1 MKRED
6 KAKRPEIIVSMA
18 DLERLEGL
26 LGELR
31 AGAPEIA
38 EGLRSELDRARIV
51 EPADVPHDV
60 VTMNSTVRFADE
72 ESGKEFERTLC
83 YPEEA
88 TGGTDKV
95 SILAPLGSA
104 LLGLSV
110 GQRIDW
116 PVPGGRTARIRILD
130 VIAKPGRAGAQRR

>member
-1 MKRED
+1 MMGEAKP
-6 KAKRPEIIVSMA
+6 KRPEITVSTT
-18 DLERLEGL
+18 DLDRLEGL

-38 EGLRSELDRARIV
+38 DGLRSELDRARIV
-51 EPADVPHDV
+51 EPAEIPADV
-60 VTMNSTVRFADE
+60 VTMNSTVRFTDE
-72 ESGKEFERTLC
+72 DSGKEFERTLC

-88 TGGTDKV
+88 TGGADKV

-116 PVPGGRTARIRILD
+116 PVPGGRMARIRILD
-130 VIAKPGRAGAQRR
+130 VVAKPGRAGAQRS

>member
-1 MKRED
+1 MSETRG
-6 KAKRPEIIVSMA
+6 KRPEITVSTA
-18 DLERLEGL
+18 DLDRLEGL

-38 EGLRSELDRARIV
+38 DGLRSELDRARIV
-51 EPADVPHDV
+51 EPDEVPKDV
-60 VTMNSTVRFADE
+60 VTMNSTVRFVDE

-83 YPEEA
+83 YPGEA
-88 TGGTDKV
+88 TGGVDKV

-116 PVPGGRTARIRILD
+116 PVPGGRTAHIRILE
-130 VIAKPGRAGAQRR
+130 VVSQPVHRA

>member
-1 MKRED
+1 MSE
-6 KAKRPEIIVSMA
+6 KRPDITVSMD

-26 LGELR
+26 LGGLR

-51 EPADVPHDV
+51 EPEDMPADV

-72 ESGKEFERTLC
+72 ETGKEFERTLC

-88 TGGTDKV
+88 TGGADKV
-95 SILAPLGSA
+95 SILAPLGST

-116 PVPGGRTARIRILD
+116 PAKSGRTLYWAWQWGQTTCSI
-130 VIAKPGRAGAQRR
+130 VGAP

>member
-1 MKRED
+1 MREA
-6 KAKRPEIIVSMA
+6 KAKRPEITVSMA

-31 AGAPEIA
+31 GGAPEIA
-38 EGLRSELDRARIV
+38 DGLRSELDRARIV
-51 EPADVPHDV
+51 EPEDMPQDV

-72 ESGKEFERTLC
+72 ETGKEFERTLC

-116 PVPGGRTARIRILD
+116 PVPGGRMARIRILD
-130 VIAKPGRAGAQRR
+130 VVAKPGRAGAQRG

>member
-1 MKRED
+1 MSETKGR
-6 KAKRPEIIVSMA
+6 RPEITVSTA
-18 DLERLEGL
+18 DLDRLEGL

-38 EGLRSELDRARIV
+38 DGLRSELDRARIV
-51 EPADVPHDV
+51 EPDEVPKDV
-60 VTMNSTVRFADE
+60 VTMNSTVRFVDE
-72 ESGKEFERTLC
+72 ESGKQFERTLC
-83 YPEEA
+83 YPGEA
-88 TGGTDKV
+88 TGGADKV

-116 PVPGGRTARIRILD
+116 PVPGGRTAHIRILE
-130 VIAKPGRAGAQRR
+130 VVSQPVHRA

>member
-1 MKRED
+1 MSESRPQ
-6 KAKRPEIIVSMA
+6 RPEITVSTA

-38 EGLRSELDRARIV
+38 DGLRSELDRARIV
-51 EPADVPHDV
+51 EPEEMPKDV

-72 ESGKEFERTLC
+72 ETGKEFQRTLC
-83 YPEEA
+83 YPQEA
-88 TGGTDKV
+88 TGGADKV

-116 PVPGGRTARIRILD
+116 PVPGGRTAHIRILE
-130 VIAKPGRAGAQRR
+130 VVSQPARRA

>member
-1 MKRED
+1 MSETRG
-6 KAKRPEIIVSMA
+6 KRPEITVSTA
-18 DLERLEGL
+18 DLDRLEGL

-38 EGLRSELDRARIV
+38 DGLRSELDRARIV
-51 EPADVPHDV
+51 EPDEVPKDV

-83 YPEEA
+83 YPGEA
-88 TGGTDKV
+88 TGGADKV

-116 PVPGGRTARIRILD
+116 PVPGGRTAHIRILE
-130 VIAKPGRAGAQRR
+130 VVSQPIHRA

>member
-1 MKRED
+1 MSQTR
-6 KAKRPEIIVSMA
+6 AKRPEITVSTD
-18 DLERLEGL
+18 DLDRLEGL

-31 AGAPEIA
+31 GGAPEIA
-38 EGLRSELDRARIV
+38 DGLRSELDRAHIV
-51 EPADVPHDV
+51 EPGEVPPDV
-60 VTMNSTVRFADE
+60 VTMNSTVRFTDE

-83 YPEEA
+83 YPHEA
-88 TGGTDKV
+88 TGGSDKV

-110 GQRIDW
+110 GQSIDW

-130 VIAKPGRAGAQRR
+130 VVSQPGRQGGGRG

>member
-1 MKRED
+1 MSDTKG
-6 KAKRPEIIVSMA
+6 KRPEITVSTA
-18 DLERLEGL
+18 DLDRLEGL
-26 LGELR
+26 LGDMR

-38 EGLRSELDRARIV
+38 EGLRSELDRANIV
-51 EPADVPHDV
+51 EPEDMPAGV

-88 TGGTDKV
+88 TGGEDKV

-130 VIAKPGRAGAQRR
+130 VVSQGRPVGR

>member
-1 MKRED
+1 MSETRG
-6 KAKRPEIIVSMA
+6 KRPEITVSTA
-18 DLERLEGL
+18 DLDRLEGL

-38 EGLRSELDRARIV
+38 DGLRSELDRARIV
-51 EPADVPHDV
+51 EPDEVPKDV
-60 VTMNSTVRFADE
+60 VTMNSTVRFVDE

-83 YPEEA
+83 YPGEA
-88 TGGTDKV
+88 TGGVDKV

-116 PVPGGRTARIRILD
+116 PVPGGRTVHIRILE
-130 VIAKPGRAGAQRR
+130 VLSQPVHRA

>member
-1 MKRED
+1 MNE
-6 KAKRPEIIVSMA
+6 AHLKRPSITVSTD
-18 DLERLEGL
+18 DLDRLEGL
-26 LGELR
+26 LGEMR
-31 AGAPEIA
+31 GGAPEIA
-38 EGLRSELDRARIV
+38 DGLRSELDRARIV
-51 EPADVPHDV
+51 EPSEIPRDV
-60 VTMNSTVRFADE
+60 VTMNSTVRFTDE

-88 TGGTDKV
+88 TGGVDKV

-130 VIAKPGRAGAQRR
+130 VVSQPRRS

>member
-1 MKRED
+1 MSET
-6 KAKRPEIIVSMA
+6 KAKRPEITVSTD

-31 AGAPEIA
+31 GGAPEIA
-38 EGLRSELDRARIV
+38 EGLRAELDRAKIV
-51 EPADVPHDV
+51 EPDEVPRDV
-60 VTMNSTVRFADE
+60 VTMNSTVRFTDE

-83 YPEEA
+83 YPHEA

-110 GQRIDW
+110 GQSIDW

-130 VIAKPGRAGAQRR
+130 VVSQPARPGGSR

>member
-1 MKRED
+1 MSEA
-6 KAKRPEIIVSMA
+6 KAKRPEITVSTD
-18 DLERLEGL
+18 DLDRLEGL

-31 AGAPEIA
+31 SGAPEIA
-38 EGLRSELDRARIV
+38 DGLRSELDRARIV
-51 EPADVPHDV
+51 EPEDMPADV
-60 VTMNSTVRFADE
+60 VTMNSTVRFTDE
-72 ESGKEFERTLC
+72 ETGKEFERTLC
-83 YPEEA
+83 YPGDA
-88 TGGTDKV
+88 TAGAEKV

-130 VIAKPGRAGAQRR
+130 VVAQGRRG

>member
-1 MKRED
+1 MNE
-6 KAKRPEIIVSMA
+6 AHLKRPSITVSTD
-18 DLERLEGL
+18 DLDRLEGL
-26 LGELR
+26 LGEMR
-31 AGAPEIA
+31 GGAPEIA
-38 EGLRSELDRARIV
+38 DGLRSELDRARIV
-51 EPADVPHDV
+51 EPSEIPRDV
-60 VTMNSTVRFADE
+60 VTMNSTVRFTDE

-88 TGGTDKV
+88 TGGVDKV

-130 VIAKPGRAGAQRR
+130 VVSQGRRP

>member
-1 MKRED
+1 MSAARTQ
-6 KAKRPEIIVSMA
+6 RPDITVSTV
-18 DLERLEGL
+18 DLDRLEGL
-26 LGELR
+26 LGDLR

-51 EPADVPHDV
+51 EPQDMPPDV
-60 VTMNSTVRFADE
+60 VTMNSIVRFADE
-72 ESGKEFERTLC
+72 ETGKEFERTLC

-116 PVPGGRTARIRILD
+116 PVPGGRMARIRILD
-130 VIAKPGRAGAQRR
+130 VISKPGRAGAQRGQ

>member
-1 MKRED
+1 MSKSE
-6 KAKRPEIIVSMA
+6 AKPDITVSTV

-31 AGAPEIA
+31 SAAPEVA
-38 EGLRSELDRARIV
+38 DGLRSELDRARIV
-51 EPADVPHDV
+51 EAAEVPEDV
-60 VTMNSTVRFADE
+60 VTMHSTVRFEDE
-72 ESGKEFERTLC
+72 DSHKEFERTLC
-83 YPEEA
+83 YPGEA
-88 TGGTDKV
+88 VGAGEQV

-116 PVPGGRTARIRILD
+116 PAPGGRTTRIRVLD
-130 VIAKPGRAGAQRR
+130 VSQPGRPGGHRG

>member
-1 MKRED
+1 MS
-6 KAKRPEIIVSMA
+6 AAQPKRPDITVSTD

-31 AGAPEIA
+31 GAAPEIA
-38 EGLRSELDRARIV
+38 DGLRSELDRARIV
-51 EPADVPHDV
+51 EPSEIPADV
-60 VTMNSTVRFADE
+60 VTMNSTVRFTDE
-72 ESGKEFERTLC
+72 ESGKEFQRTLC
-83 YPEEA
+83 YPEDV
-88 TGGTDKV
+88 TGGEDKV

-116 PVPGGRTARIRILD
+116 PVPGGRMARIRILD
-130 VIAKPGRAGAQRR
+130 VVSRPGRTGAQRG

>member
-1 MKRED
+1 MREA
-6 KAKRPEIIVSMA
+6 KAKRPEITVSMA

-31 AGAPEIA
+31 GGAPEIA
-38 EGLRSELDRARIV
+38 DGLRSELDRARIV
-51 EPADVPHDV
+51 EPEDMPQDV

-72 ESGKEFERTLC
+72 ETGKEFERTLC

-116 PVPGGRTARIRILD
+116 PVPGGRMARIRILD
-130 VIAKPGRAGAQRR
+130 VVAKPGRAGAQRS

>member
-1 MKRED
+1 MSETR
-6 KAKRPEIIVSMA
+6 AKRPEITISTA
-18 DLERLEGL
+18 DLDRLEGL

-31 AGAPEIA
+31 AGTPEIA
-38 EGLRSELDRARIV
+38 DGLRSELDRARIV
-51 EPADVPHDV
+51 EPAEVPHDV

-95 SILAPLGSA
+95 SIIAPLGSA

-116 PVPGGRTARIRILD
+116 PVPGGRMARIRILD
-130 VIAKPGRAGAQRR
+130 VISKPGRTGAQRG

>member
-1 MKRED
+1 MSEAKP
-6 KAKRPEIIVSMA
+6 KRPEITVSTD

-31 AGAPEIA
+31 GGAPEIA
-38 EGLRSELDRARIV
+38 DGLRSELDRARIV
-51 EPADVPHDV
+51 EPSEIPPDV
-60 VTMNSTVRFADE
+60 VTMNSTVRFTDE
-72 ESGKEFERTLC
+72 ESGREFERTLC
-83 YPEEA
+83 YPEEV
-88 TGGTDKV
+88 TGGEDKV

-116 PVPGGRTARIRILD
+116 PVPGGRMARIRILD
-130 VIAKPGRAGAQRR
+130 VVSKPGRTGAQRG

>member
-1 MKRED
+1 VRRED
-6 KAKRPEIIVSMA
+6 KAKRPEITISMA

-38 EGLRSELDRARIV
+38 DGLRSELDRARIV
-51 EPADVPHDV
+51 EPADVPRDV

-72 ESGKEFERTLC
+72 ETGKEFERTLC
-83 YPEEA
+83 YPHEA
-88 TGGTDKV
+88 TGGSDKV

-116 PVPGGRTARIRILD
+116 PVPGGRTARIRILE
-130 VIAKPGRAGAQRR
+130 VVSQPIHRG

>member
-1 MKRED
+1 MSE
-6 KAKRPEIIVSMA
+6 AHPQRPSITVSTD
-18 DLERLEGL
+18 DLDRLEGL
-26 LGELR
+26 LGGMR
-31 AGAPEIA
+31 GGAPEIA
-38 EGLRSELDRARIV
+38 DGLRSELDRARIV
-51 EPADVPHDV
+51 EPSEIPRDV
-60 VTMNSTVRFADE
+60 VTMNSTVRFTDE

-88 TGGTDKV
+88 TGGVDKV

-130 VIAKPGRAGAQRR
+130 VVSQPRRS

>member
-1 MKRED
+1 MSETRGQ
-6 KAKRPEIIVSMA
+6 RPEITVSTA
-18 DLERLEGL
+18 DLDRLEGL

-38 EGLRSELDRARIV
+38 DGLRSELDRARIV
-51 EPADVPHDV
+51 EPEEVPKDV
-60 VTMNSTVRFADE
+60 VTMNSTVRFVDE

-83 YPEEA
+83 YPGEA
-88 TGGTDKV
+88 TGGADKV

-116 PVPGGRTARIRILD
+116 PVPGGRTAHIRILE
-130 VIAKPGRAGAQRR
+130 VVSQPVHRA

>member
-1 MKRED
+1 MSETKG
-6 KAKRPEIIVSMA
+6 KRPDITVSTA
-18 DLERLEGL
+18 DLDRLEGL
-26 LGELR
+26 LGALR

-38 EGLRSELDRARIV
+38 DGLRSELDRARIV
-51 EPADVPHDV
+51 EPEDMPADV

-88 TGGTDKV
+88 TGGVDKV

-130 VIAKPGRAGAQRR
+130 VVSQGRRP

>member
-1 MKRED
+1 MSEAKP
-6 KAKRPEIIVSMA
+6 KRPEITVSTE

-31 AGAPEIA
+31 GAAPEIA
-38 EGLRSELDRARIV
+38 DGLRSELDRARIV
-51 EPADVPHDV
+51 EPSEIPKDV
-60 VTMNSTVRFADE
+60 VTMNSTVRFTDE

-83 YPEEA
+83 YPEDV
-88 TGGTDKV
+88 TGGEDQV

-116 PVPGGRTARIRILD
+116 PVPGGRMARIRILD
-130 VIAKPGRAGAQRR
+130 VVAQPARTGGQRG

>member
-1 MKRED
+1 MSET
-6 KAKRPEIIVSMA
+6 KARRPEITLTTT
-18 DLERLEGL
+18 DLDRLEGL
-26 LGELR
+26 LGDLR

-38 EGLRSELDRARIV
+38 DGLRAELDRARIV
-51 EPADVPHDV
+51 EPAELPPDV

-88 TGGTDKV
+88 TGGEDKV

-116 PVPGGRTARIRILD
+116 PVPGGRMAHIRILE
-130 VIAKPGRAGAQRR
+130 VVSQPGRRA

>member
-1 MKRED
+1 MSETRG
-6 KAKRPEIIVSMA
+6 KRPEITVSTA
-18 DLERLEGL
+18 DLDRLEGL

-38 EGLRSELDRARIV
+38 DGLRSELDRARIV
-51 EPADVPHDV
+51 EPDEVPKDV
-60 VTMNSTVRFADE
+60 VTMNSTVRFVDE

-83 YPEEA
+83 YPGEA
-88 TGGTDKV
+88 TGGADKV

-116 PVPGGRTARIRILD
+116 PVPGGRTAHIRILE
-130 VIAKPGRAGAQRR
+130 VVSQPVHRG

>member
-1 MKRED
+1 MSETRG
-6 KAKRPEIIVSMA
+6 KRPEITVSTA
-18 DLERLEGL
+18 DLDRLEGL

-38 EGLRSELDRARIV
+38 DGLRSELDRARIV
-51 EPADVPHDV
+51 EPDEVPKDV
-60 VTMNSTVRFADE
+60 VTMNSTVRFVDE

-83 YPEEA
+83 YPGEA
-88 TGGTDKV
+88 TGGVDKV

-116 PVPGGRTARIRILD
+116 PVPGGRTAHIRILE
-130 VIAKPGRAGAQRR
+130 VLSQPVHRS